1 MHWQNIQRIRYNN
14 GTTLINMHF
23 ILFCFGVVLFFFSCF
38 PQFVFIGFDSV
49 EKLNWM
55 VIFTVDV
62 HSLTANDSRKT
73 YTLYYDEWK
82 IIWFIVI
89 CSSVFWQQQQQIHGW
104 TPISLFGWIL
114 YVSLSLSLAHT
125 HTLTLS
131 LWLWHLY
138 FANNF
143 QRAVTSTTTTT
154 TTTTTKTTATSK
166 QYQWIHCQT
175 THLHTHM
182 ERERE
187 IHIRTHACF
196 QSHLSY

>member
-1 MHWQNIQRIRYNN
+1 MHWQNIKRTRYHN
-14 GTTLINMHF
+14 GTTLVNMYL
-23 ILFCFGVVLFFFSCF
+23 ILFYFWGWFCF
-38 PQFVFIGFDSV
+38 PCIIGFDLV

-104 TPISLFGWIL
+104 IPISLFGWIL

-125 HTLTLS
+125 HTHIHTRT

-143 QRAVTSTTTTT
+143 QRAVTST

-175 THLHTHM
+175 THLHTHS
-182 ERERE
+182 EWEQE
-187 IHIRTHACF
+187 THIRTHTT
-196 QSHLSY
+196 SVTTLVI